1 MSVANCRCAVPRQSA
16 PVSPPPMITTCLF
29 SAVMVSCG
37 ENSCPLSRRFC
48 CVRYFIANSMP
59 FRFLPWMGRS
69 LGIVDP
75 PASIIAW
82 FFSSSSFGDM
92 SIPTLVLV
100 RNLMP
105 SSRICCIRLSTT
117 VFSSL
122 NSGIPSASSPPRYS
136 SRSNTVTLCPD
147 RFSCCAAASPA
158 GPEPTTA
165 MFLFVR

>member
-29 SAVMVSCG
+29 SAVMVSFG

-75 PASIIAW
+75 PASIMA
-82 FFSSSSFGDM
+82 
-92 SIPTLVLV
+92 
-100 RNLMP
+100 
-105 SSRICCIRLSTT
+105 
-117 VFSSL
+117 
-122 NSGIPSASSPPRYS
+122 
-136 SRSNTVTLCPD
+136 
-147 RFSCCAAASPA
+147 
-158 GPEPTTA
+158 
-165 MFLFVR
+165 